1 MAKEFKFPDVG
12 EGIAEGDIVKWLVK
26 EGDNVSEHQAIVK
39 IETSKAI
46 VDIPSPTSGTVLK
59 INFKEGENVKVGQV
73 LAVIGDRGEKTASHP
88 STTPATETG
97 GQQSRVVQ
105 QQTKAQPVIVPR
117 GVAVVGELEEAKTSG
132 AVCDVCRLAFPNQQ
146 KLSEHVAQEHKTQA
160 AAQALAT
167 PAVRALARQYNLD
180 LAKVSGTGPASRIT
194 EADVKKAVEFQQQVK
209 PETPRV
215 VKKYDFFGYV
225 DRVPLKGMR
234 KSIADNMVK
243 SLFTAPHVTHMDE
256 IDVTDLWAHR
266 EKEKKSAEQNG
277 VKLTFMPYVIKAV
290 SAALKNH
297 PYLNAAMDSENQ
309 EIILK
314 KYYNI
319 GFAVATE
326 DGLLVPVVKA
336 AERKGLRDIAKEVE
350 GLAQKARDR
359 TIDLM
364 QMRGGTFTI
373 TNIGS
378 VGGLFATPIINYP
391 ESAILALGKIHDK
404 VAVVDGKIQIRKA
417 LPVSLAFDHR
427 ILDGAE
433 AAAFVNEVKK
443 YLEDV
448 ALLIS

>member
-1 MAKEFKFPDVG
+1 MATEFKFPDVG

-26 EGDNVSEHQAIVK
+26 EGDNVSEHQVIVK

-46 VDIPSPTSGTVLK
+46 VDIPSPTSGTVIK
-59 INFKEGENVKVGQV
+59 INFKEGENVKVGEV
-73 LAVIGDRGEKTASHP
+73 LAVIGEKSEEAEATRLKTEEPKTKNQILITKQRG
-88 STTPATETG
+88 
-97 GQQSRVVQ
+97 
-105 QQTKAQPVIVPR
+105 I
-117 GVAVVGELEEAKTSG
+117 AVVGELEEAKTSG

-160 AAQALAT
+160 AAQSLAT

-194 EADVKKAVEFQQQVK
+194 EADVKKAVEFQQQIK
-209 PETPRV
+209 PEAPRV

-225 DRVPLKGMR
+225 DRVPLKGVR
-234 KSIADNMVK
+234 KAIADNMVK

-266 EKEKKSAEQNG
+266 EKEKKSAEQKG
-277 VKLTFMPYVIKAV
+277 VKLTFMPYIIKAV

-326 DGLLVPVVKA
+326 DGLLVPVIKS
-336 AERKGLRDIAKEVE
+336 AERKGLLDIAKEVE

-391 ESAILALGKIHDK
+391 ESAILALGKIYDK
-404 VAVVDGKIQIRKA
+404 VAVVDGKIQIRKF

-433 AAAFVNEVKK
+433 AAAFVNEIKK
-443 YLEDV
+443 YLENI
-448 ALLIS
+448 ALIIS